1 MLSKTFITFAFLL
14 SLAVFVSG
22 CTGSPGTSTPASTTP
37 TGDDSSASTGLSLWL
52 TTEFTDVNSG
62 ETFTIAEL
70 EKPVLVESFAV
81 WCPVCTRQQQETKKL
96 EAQRDDI
103 ISVSL
108 DTDPNEDASNIR
120 SHTQKNGFDWKY
132 AIASGA
138 VSASLSQDFGA
149 DILSV
154 PLAPMIVVCDN
165 NKATQIRNGVK
176 AASELGSTVDDL
188 CG

>member
-1 MLSKTFITFAFLL
+1 MLSKTFITFAFLI

-22 CTGSPGTSTPASTTP
+22 CTGTSDASTTAP
-37 TGDDSSASTGLSLWL
+37 AGDDSSAAPGLSLWL
-52 TTEFTDVNSG
+52 TTEFTDVASG
-62 ETFTIAEL
+62 EKFTIAEL
-70 EKPVLVESFAV
+70 PKPVLIESFAV
-81 WCPVCTRQQQETKKL
+81 WCPVCTRQQKETKKL
-96 EAQRDDI
+96 EAQRSDI
-103 ISVSL
+103 TSVSL
-108 DTDPNEDASNIR
+108 DTDPNEDASNIL
-120 SHTQKNGFDWKY
+120 SHIQKNGFDWRY

-154 PLAPMIVVCDN
+154 PLAPMIVVCEN

-176 AASELGSTVDDL
+176 AASELSSTVDDL

>member
-1 MLSKTFITFAFLL
+1 MVVRKQCDRDFIGRARVEQEADLSSKNEALRQR
-14 SLAVFVSG
+14 
-22 CTGSPGTSTPASTTP
+22 
-37 TGDDSSASTGLSLWL
+37 DKGL
-52 TTEFTDVNSG
+52 
-62 ETFTIAEL
+62 
-70 EKPVLVESFAV
+70 
-81 WCPVCTRQQQETKKL
+81 TRREQETKKL

-120 SHTQKNGFDWKY
+120 SHIQKNGFDWRY

-154 PLAPMIVVCDN
+154 PLAPMIVVCEN

-176 AASELGSTVDDL
+176 SASELSSTIDDL
-188 CG
+188 CA